1 MCIKS
6 LRVCNEN
13 SKLIPALLISLA
25 LSLLAP
31 KNFNLLAFLINLQ
44 AFSMMTMH
52 HHAAGNDHRSRCLNP
67 AAKPFLPLHENQR
80 IPSSLQSFKPGKRDV
95 AAPPFQP
102 MLPQPHLP
110 PVYGYYNQPC
120 IGGYDNPV
128 HVFVQPNQPQPGY
141 HATNFYNPVIGP
153 VPFSKPQ
160 FLGQDPCY
168 QLGQPSMG
176 FHSLNSGVPS
186 ASLSDNIVKQIEY
199 YFSDENLP
207 HDYYLISLMDDQ
219 GWVPISTVAKFKR
232 VERMCTDIP
241 FILDS
246 LLFGSRLV
254 EVQGNKIRK
263 RRGGWSN

>member
-1 MCIKS
+1 MTIDQDVSILLPS
-6 LRVCNEN
+6 LFCRCMKTNVFLLHYNPSNQANEM
-13 SKLIPALLISLA
+13 
-25 LSLLAP
+25 
-31 KNFNLLAFLINLQ
+31 LQ
-44 AFSMMTMH
+44 
-52 HHAAGNDHRSRCLNP
+52 
-67 AAKPFLPLHENQR
+67 
-80 IPSSLQSFKPGKRDV
+80 
-95 AAPPFQP
+95 PPFQP

-110 PVYGYYNQPC
+110 PAYGYYNQPS
-120 IGGYDNPV
+120 IGGYNNPV
-128 HVFVQPNQPQPGY
+128 YVFVQPNQPQPGY

-153 VPFSKPQ
+153 VPFSIPQ
-160 FLGQDPCY
+160 FLGQDPFY
-168 QLGQPSMG
+168 QFGQPSMG

-232 VERMCTDIP
+232 VERMCTDTP

-254 EVQGNKIRK
+254 EVQGNKIRRRRAGACSGNLGSESHKQMRGNKLEAKIFHRQYKK
-263 RRGGWSN
+263 RW

>member
-1 MCIKS
+1 M
-6 LRVCNEN
+6 
-13 SKLIPALLISLA
+13 
-25 LSLLAP
+25 
-31 KNFNLLAFLINLQ
+31 
-44 AFSMMTMH
+44 
-52 HHAAGNDHRSRCLNP
+52 
-67 AAKPFLPLHENQR
+67 
-80 IPSSLQSFKPGKRDV
+80 
-95 AAPPFQP
+95 
-102 MLPQPHLP
+102 
-110 PVYGYYNQPC
+110 
-120 IGGYDNPV
+120 
-128 HVFVQPNQPQPGY
+128 
-141 HATNFYNPVIGP
+141 
-153 VPFSKPQ
+153 PFSKPQ

-254 EVQGNKIRK
+254 EVQGNKIRR